1 VCLYPIDDLDV
12 ALAGLTEDEKVKA
25 LAGNAA
31 KLYNIA
37 I

>member
-1 VCLYPIDDLDV
+1 MDV
-12 ALAGLTEDEKVKA
+12 ALAGLTEDEKLKA

-31 KLYNIA
+31 KLYKIA